1 MAARFAKLTKA
12 WQNLKLSKS
21 RQAKGMPWLR
31 WEEEEERE
39 CEPGAQA
46 LTFNCQMVRLMVE
59 HLQQLTLVSIVLLQK
74 VEEFYENQGWDVTPS
89 RIYKDSWGLRKLYS
103 YALRREADCHKRGQ
117 TPAGEAVQKL
127 FQLIRELRNTL
138 PTPARKLKGCVKQ
151 IYERKKAEEGERADE
166 EQEEEE
172 ALETPVR
179 RLQAKT
185 AVAEEEVLFV
195 GSSETKE
202 KKELKK
208 VLAQISELKLL
219 QPDNDK
225 DGPKEADLVDPQ
237 MQRSMRTAKKGKGK
251 GMCKSSKTVIK
262 NHLKEK
268 PEPKKAKAKGNSKK
282 NKKDAGGP
290 VANILMVIF
299 NIVSNMEFD
308 AVEFFVHH
316 TMDARQLL
324 KSLEARR
331 EQEQL
336 TTPAADLEE
345 AEEPPS
351 KKPRLR
357 KKKSKRGKLDT
368 AAEDNDLGQEKG
380 TPEKPPPKPSA
391 AKSPVR
397 FQSPR
402 PTGGAASSGLERVVD
417 KGEDAQDV
425 WGGSEPP
432 SAPKAS
438 TPPPKTFSPKPG
450 TPSYDSATE
459 GWDTKEGFDTKGF
472 DTQGFD
478 TQALDTQALD
488 TPTHAPEQ
496 TPKKATPR
504 KSLLASFDE
513 ACAQPPAEVL
523 TLPAPRS
530 DSENED
536 DDMLQFALHNMIED
550 KDIYGTPL
558 KELFTQRVKH
568 TYTQSRKDKYQ
579 KKLIWYYCDIAYEAV
594 RSDKDEEQMS
604 RETGLGEAQVSD
616 VPLGLGASLPNLNS
630 DDEDD
635 VEAEDDDEDEKD
647 EDAEEGTQPTAKL
660 GKRKTKEDLN
670 DVNEDRKAD
679 LLKTQIK
686 ELGVKHDELA
696 DIKSAY
702 DCDEEI
708 DSGMLGS
715 MKLTKL
721 MGQINK
727 LSSRMAM
734 EENKIKKTVLS
745 GAKTEKPKA
754 APKPD
759 PAKPKGKAKA
769 ANRSPKC
776 SDLEPLS
783 HKIRGHFMC
792 NFGVSHELVAGVAR
806 AVESEINDS
815 FGEEA
820 AAKLKSYKL
829 LCKMSR
835 GHLTGH
841 AAQKTRDALATMPE
855 SQAPIP
861 VTGVDVGLKQLFPC
875 ILFSDY
881 LRVLADQNKLN
892 VLTKDVNLEAFWDK
906 MQPLRPQHPIFQLPA
921 SARACTIPLYLI
933 GDEGRGYKKSAVFVL
948 GSESL
953 LGDGCDAQDSQTA
966 EDKMKMNFVG
976 NTFLTRQLFA
986 CMPKYL
992 YAKKDLPLHKLINIW
1007 AEDFAKLFYDG
1018 LQIRSGGC
1026 TQTWRVAVLGLKA
1039 DWPALDKLGR
1049 LLRHF
1054 RRESYPFK
1062 HGICHLCMANTR
1074 QCPSWH
1080 ECNFETAPWV
1090 QSIGGASY
1098 TIPWDPNKESGLTS
1112 KIPMAVEDKPKFYLI
1127 DLFHT
1132 CHKGVSLW
1140 DFKLTGSD
1148 ARGLDKSLEFLF
1160 QEMKQF
1166 SADRGLY
1173 LHMNNLT
1180 AKGLLGISSSAD
1192 FPVGQWFKGADTTF
1206 VLKYLI
1212 WKYEAL
1218 QESGALEGHS
1228 EAEYL
1233 GQILECLRASDGF
1246 LSCLYKAGLF
1256 LNNRRLIRI
1265 CRLATAMVT
1274 KYTKIAAMAHSRS
1287 LPRFKLTPKYHMLL
1301 HVVHQLLV
1309 DKEANRSP
1317 VNPLAYSCQMA
1328 EDFINRIATL
1338 ARSVN
1343 PRFVPERTLYLYKVA
1358 LAKVWE

>member
-172 ALETPVR
+172 ALVTPVR

-202 KKELKK
+202 KK
-208 VLAQISELKLL
+208 
-219 QPDNDK
+219 DNDK

-686 ELGVKHDELA
+686 ELGVKHDELV

-1039 DWPALDKLGR
+1039 DWPALDKLG
-1049 LLRHF
+1049 
-1054 RRESYPFK
+1054 
-1062 HGICHLCMANTR
+1062 
-1074 QCPSWH
+1074 
-1080 ECNFETAPWV
+1080 
-1090 QSIGGASY
+1090 
-1098 TIPWDPNKESGLTS
+1098 
-1112 KIPMAVEDKPKFYLI
+1112 
-1127 DLFHT
+1127 
-1132 CHKGVSLW
+1132 
-1140 DFKLTGSD
+1140 
-1148 ARGLDKSLEFLF
+1148 
-1160 QEMKQF
+1160 
-1166 SADRGLY
+1166 LY

>member
-59 HLQQLTLVSIVLLQK
+59 HLQQLTLVSIDLLQK
-74 VEEFYENQGWDVTPS
+74 VEQFYENQGWDVTPS

-127 FQLIRELRNTL
+127 FELIRELRNT
-138 PTPARKLKGCVKQ
+138 
-151 IYERKKAEEGERADE
+151 
-166 EQEEEE
+166 
-172 ALETPVR
+172 

-185 AVAEEEVLFV
+185 AAAEEEVLFV

-202 KKELKK
+202 KK
-208 VLAQISELKLL
+208 
-219 QPDNDK
+219 DNDK
-225 DGPKEADLVDPQ
+225 NGPKEADLVDPQ
-237 MQRSMRTAKKGKGK
+237 MQRSMRSAKK
-251 GMCKSSKTVIK
+251 
-262 NHLKEK
+262 
-268 PEPKKAKAKGNSKK
+268 
-282 NKKDAGGP
+282 
-290 VANILMVIF
+290 ILMVIV
-299 NIVSNMEFD
+299 NIVSNMDLDFSQVGFML
-308 AVEFFVHH
+308 AVILKLKPGSIIHARSIDGYEMADKLALALFLAQALGFTWTAELPSSGLLQQHPRKHRLRSNSRAILVFHPARLAKKSSVYVYKIKIYCRMFQKGTFQKWWRPGAWFSKGLY
-316 TMDARQLL
+316 TMPRKKPKANAAKAVKEEPKSIEEQLEDARQLL

-336 TTPAADLEE
+336 TTPADDLEE

-357 KKKSKRGKLDT
+357 KKKSKRG
-368 AAEDNDLGQEKG
+368 
-380 TPEKPPPKPSA
+380 
-391 AKSPVR
+391 
-397 FQSPR
+397 
-402 PTGGAASSGLERVVD
+402 LERVVD

-425 WGGSEPP
+425 WGFD
-432 SAPKAS
+432 
-438 TPPPKTFSPKPG
+438 TPG
-450 TPSYDSATE
+450 YDSPTE
-459 GWDTKEGFDTKGF
+459 GWDTKEGFDTKGFDTKGF

-478 TQALDTQALD
+478 TQALDTQ
-488 TPTHAPEQ
+488 HAPEQ

-504 KSLLASFDE
+504 KSLLSSFDE
-513 ACAQPPAEVL
+513 ACAEPPAEVL

-536 DDMLQFALHNMIED
+536 DNMLQYALHNMIEVSSAEED

-558 KELFTQRVKH
+558 KVTDTPTADEKDAVSVDNLSKEALSKLEATLRRCCKPDRKGGLKVPEQVHKMWKRGGSSRRELRKVLLECDGKKELFTQKVKH

-604 RETGLGEAQVSD
+604 RETGLGEASVSD
-616 VPLGLGASLPNLNS
+616 VALGLGASLPNLNS

-660 GKRKTKEDLN
+660 GKRKTKEGLN
-670 DVNEDRKAD
+670 DVNEDRFSNTLQQLCNPRIAISDPISKKPKTKAD
-679 LLKTQIK
+679 LLKSQIK

-696 DIKSAY
+696 DMKSAY

-708 DSGMLGS
+708 DSG
-715 MKLTKL
+715 KLTKL

-734 EENKIKKTVLS
+734 EENKIKKSLGCQISSYMEVFLMLS
-745 GAKTEKPKA
+745 CYK
-754 APKPD
+754 
-759 PAKPKGKAKA
+759 
-769 ANRSPKC
+769 
-776 SDLEPLS
+776 
-783 HKIRGHFMC
+783 
-792 NFGVSHELVAGVAR
+792 VSHELVAGVAR
-806 AVESEINDS
+806 AVESEINES

-820 AAKLKSYKL
+820 AAKLKSYRL

-1018 LQIRSGGC
+1018 LEIRSGGC
-1026 TQTWRVAVLGLKA
+1026 TQTWR
-1039 DWPALDKLGR
+1039 
-1049 LLRHF
+1049 
-1054 RRESYPFK
+1054 
-1062 HGICHLCMANTR
+1062 
-1074 QCPSWH
+1074 
-1080 ECNFETAPWV
+1080 
-1090 QSIGGASY
+1090 
-1098 TIPWDPNKESGLTS
+1098 
-1112 KIPMAVEDKPKFYLI
+1112 
-1127 DLFHT
+1127 
-1132 CHKGVSLW
+1132 VSLW

-1148 ARGLDKSLEFLF
+1148 ARGLDKNLEFLF

-1206 VLKYLI
+1206 VLKFLI

-1256 LNNRRLIRI
+1256 LNKRRLIKV

-1274 KYTKIAAMAHSRS
+1274 LYTQIAAMAHSRS
-1287 LPRFKLTPKYHMLL
+1287 LPRFKLTPKYHMLM

-1317 VNPLAYSCQMA
+1317 VNPLAYSCQMP